1 MKYQQLE
8 NLECGWK
15 WKYLIKKCKDGEA
28 MTRHIDT
35 SEADAAVA
43 ELRRIEHE
51 PTLVLAWIEK
61 HMSEELENKLKQA
74 IRAKRKRHF
83 N

>member
-15 WKYLIKKCKDGEA
+15 WKYLIKKWKDGEA
-28 MTRHIDT
+28 ITRHIDT

-43 ELRRIEHE
+43 ELKRLEHE
-51 PTLVLAWIEK
+51 PTLVLGPIPRN
-61 HMSEELENKLKQA
+61 M
-74 IRAKRKRHF
+74 
-83 N
+83 